1 MKRRRDKPPFWF
13 EDTFD
18 RIRKLEEE
26 FHRMLA
32 DFWRDPFEFETPEF
46 KIPSIKIKG
55 ELGGNINVDVSETKD
70 EVIVRADLPGFEKSE
85 IKVKATEWDVTIEAE
100 KKEETVEE
108 GEKYYRKER
117 RYGKV
122 RRTVSLPA
130 EVEPDKAKAKF
141 ENGVLEIR
149 LPKKE
154 PEETEEEKE
163 IEIE

>member
-1 MKRRRDKPPFWF
+1 MKKRRERPPFWF
-13 EDTFD
+13 EDTFN

-46 KIPSIKIKG
+46 RMPSFKIRGEVFQPVSI
-55 ELGGNINVDVSETKD
+55 DVSETKD
-70 EVIVRADLPGFEKSE
+70 EVIVRADLPGFNKED
-85 IKVKATEWDVTIEAE
+85 IKLKATEWTVTIEAE
-100 KKEETVEE
+100 KSEEKVEQDEQYYRRERKMGKVSRTVE
-108 GEKYYRKER
+108 
-117 RYGKV
+117 
-122 RRTVSLPA
+122 LPA
-130 EVEPDKAKAKF
+130 EVIPEKAKAKF

-154 PEETEEEKE
+154 PEEKEEEKE